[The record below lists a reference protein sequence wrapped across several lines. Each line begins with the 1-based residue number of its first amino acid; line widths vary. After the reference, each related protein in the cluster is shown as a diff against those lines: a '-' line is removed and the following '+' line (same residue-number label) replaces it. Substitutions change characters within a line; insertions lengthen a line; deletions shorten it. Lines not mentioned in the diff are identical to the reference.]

1 MYSCNLR
8 DGFYGILLEIGNSS
22 PQGIGFA
29 YGEEFNEECHGA
41 FAPGIESFLV
51 LVEPLFHLPH
61 EGERKQTESYS
72 IKCDVF
78 DDDCVQQFKE
88 GL

>member
-29 YGEEFNEECHGA
+29 YGEEFSEKRHGA
-41 FAPGIESFLV
+41 FAPGIDSFLV

-61 EGERKQTESYS
+61 EGERK
-72 IKCDVF
+72 
-78 DDDCVQQFKE
+78 
-88 GL
+88 